1 MRIATWNVNGL
12 RARIDYVLHW
22 LEDRRPDV
30 VGLQELKLTDDQY
43 PHERLREAGYES
55 VVHGQKAWNGVAV
68 LSRHPVELVEAG
80 LEGQADL
87 GARMIVARTA
97 GLVFASVYVP
107 NGKAVDHADYPRKL
121 AWLERL
127 AGCWE
132 ARARGR
138 EPAVVCGD
146 FNVCPRPIDSW
157 NEEQL
162 AGTIFH
168 TEEERARIR
177 ELLVSGCT
185 DLFRELHPER
195 QAFSWWD
202 YRGGAFPRG
211 RGLRIDFLLGNAA
224 IRGRLRAVEIDRDF
238 RKKIG
243 DLKPSDHAPVWAD
256 LDPGGAS
263 GSASIVSSK
272 RRGE

>member
-1 MRIATWNVNGL
+1 MKIATWNVNGL

-22 LEDRRPDV
+22 LEARRPDV

-43 PHERLREAGYES
+43 PHERLGEAGYES

-80 LEGQADL
+80 LAGQAEL

-97 GLVFASVYVP
+97 GMVFASVYVP
-107 NGKAVDHADYPRKL
+107 NGKSVDHDDYPRKL
-121 AWLERL
+121 AWLDRL
-127 AGCWE
+127 AEQWKALADGPD
-132 ARARGR
+132 
-138 EPAVVCGD
+138 PAVLCGD
-146 FNVCPRPIDSW
+146 FNVCPQPIDSW
-157 NEEQL
+157 NEPQL
-162 AGTIFH
+162 AGSIFH
-168 TEEERARIR
+168 TDPERARIR
-177 ELLVSGCT
+177 ALAEGGAM

-211 RGLRIDFLLGNAA
+211 HGLRIDFLLGSAA
-224 IRGRLRAVEIDRDF
+224 IRERLQAAEIDRDF

-243 DLKPSDHAPVWAD
+243 DLKPSDHAPVWAE
-256 LDPGGAS
+256 LDSP
-263 GSASIVSSK
+263 
-272 RRGE
+272 R